1 MKFNRRN
8 SMDLKKE
15 IKIKP
20 DLLIEIVDTERK
32 KRLMEEK
39 KKKEE
44 LKKLKKC
51 KCGKQTNQ

>member
-1 MKFNRRN
+1 
-8 SMDLKKE
+8 MDLKKE
-15 IKIKP
+15 IKPKT

-32 KRLMEEK
+32 KKLMEEK

-51 KCGKQTNQ
+51 KCGKETNQ